1 MRQRPSLIILLS
13 FNTWFPIFPLYILLA
28 KWNDHLSADQGTSH
42 NPELI
47 GGNVKC
53 LSYLCLSPKKFL
65 KMLDVWLSQSDGIF
79 VSYCCCNSCHKFSDL
94 KPHRCI
100 ILTVLDI
107 RSLKS
112 ILLGFS
118 QASTG
123 LVPSGN
129 FRGESVSLLFSAFSG
144 CLDSLPPGP
153 FLTSLQPLV
162 FMATTP
168 TTDSETP
175 PAFFLWGF

>member
-1 MRQRPSLIILLS
+1 MSVLDEILIHHQISFQYVLCGKPNRDSSLCERDV
-13 FNTWFPIFPLYILLA
+13 FPCPF
-28 KWNDHLSADQGTSH
+28 G
-42 NPELI
+42 
-47 GGNVKC
+47 V
-53 LSYLCLSPKKFL
+53 YL
-65 KMLDVWLSQSDGIF
+65 

-118 QASTG
+118 QVSTG

-144 CLDSLPPGP
+144 FLDSLPPGP
-153 FLTSLQPLV
+153 FLTSLQPLI